1 MDSRRTDLTD
11 SLIAS
16 DLTET
21 WELGMTTT
29 ASPDTTPGTSPHTTA
44 DAADAETE
52 TCTLEIGGMTCASCV
67 GRIEKA
73 LLKLD
78 GVADARV
85 NLATEVASITY
96 APDVIQLDQL
106 TGAVAKA
113 GYTATPRHQ
122 STTGDTSGDPR
133 SDTGA
138 AESASGDR
146 GDEGGA
152 RDRELSRM
160 KRKWQTALATG
171 LGLMGLMYVPLY
183 IDTMDWLMPVIF
195 VVATAVQWWAG
206 KGLYA
211 SAWAA
216 AKHRTTNMTTLVALG
231 TGVAWSYSTF
241 VTLWPGV
248 AEKWGLPLHV
258 YYETSLIIV
267 ALVLAGKW
275 MEGRAKKATAAAV
288 TALVGLA
295 PKTAR
300 VVRDGVEVDVPVG
313 DVVVGDVV
321 RIRPGEKIPVDGVV
335 VSGTTAV
342 DESMLTGESLPVDK
356 ATGDAVIGAT
366 LNTTG
371 SVQIQVTAVG
381 GDTALAQI
389 IRLVEDAQG
398 SKVPMQRLA
407 DKVSS
412 VFVPAVIVAAFATF
426 VAWAVFGPSTE
437 NLTMA
442 ITTTIAVLIIACP
455 CALGLATPTA
465 VMVGTGRAAE
475 LGILISN
482 GEALEQA
489 RRLTAVVLDKTGTIT
504 HGKPA
509 LTAVTPTDGFTED
522 QVLAL
527 VAAAESGSEHPL
539 AQAITTHAH
548 TAGLMVPP
556 LDAFEAVPGHGL
568 DALVDGHRVG
578 IGNRAMMQRAGIGD
592 DPLMTATAD
601 AAAGRGET
609 PMFVAIDSALAA
621 VVTVADTVKAES
633 AEAIAQLE
641 ALGLEVWMIT
651 GDNAAT
657 AHAVAGQVG
666 ITHVMADVLPA
677 DKAAAVARL
686 QEQGHVVAMAGDG
699 INDAG
704 ALAQADLGI
713 AIGTG
718 ADVAIA
724 ASDITLVGGDLRSIV
739 SAIALS
745 RRTVTTMKQ
754 GLVWAFL
761 FNILL
766 IPVAAGALYG
776 WNGLLLDPVLAS
788 AAMAMSSVSVLSN
801 ALRLRR
807 FRRPETVAE
816 ILHPPVKQRVGQYA
830 YLTTVAVV
838 ALAIGGTLTAVS
850 RMDFA
855 ERGMNGTLAWV
866 QTTGMP
872 MRPAMSTM
880 MTADVPPTE
889 AGEAGLDVQLHV
901 PDTTRPGVPT
911 TVTAT
916 VVDAETGDPVTDIT
930 RSHEAWMHLIAT
942 RADLGTFA
950 HVHPEPTGRPGQ
962 LQVEMTFPTPG
973 TYVVNTEVR
982 QRGEMAD
989 VHQRQ
994 LVTIAGDAPEP
1005 VTLAAGPRTGIVD
1018 GIEVELGGDAVV
1030 GEPSDLHF
1038 EFTDTT
1044 TGKPVDDLQPFLAA
1058 AGHIVVM
1065 RADAQTFAHEHAE
1078 VEDAQ
1083 GRPVFATAGQEFG
1096 PELDVHAEFDTPGVY
1111 QLWGQFR
1118 TADGDVLTVPFTV
1131 EAS

>member
-1 MDSRRTDLTD
+1 
-11 SLIAS
+11 
-16 DLTET
+16 
-21 WELGMTTT
+21 
-29 ASPDTTPGTSPHTTA
+29 
-44 DAADAETE
+44 
-52 TCTLEIGGMTCASCV
+52 V
-67 GRIEKA
+67 
-73 LLKLD
+73 
-78 GVADARV
+78 
-85 NLATEVASITY
+85 
-96 APDVIQLDQL
+96 
-106 TGAVAKA
+106 
-113 GYTATPRHQ
+113 
-122 STTGDTSGDPR
+122 
-133 SDTGA
+133 
-138 AESASGDR
+138 
-146 GDEGGA
+146 
-152 RDRELSRM
+152 

-171 LGLMGLMYVPLY
+171 LGLMVLMYVPLY

-206 KGLYA
+206 KDLYV

-231 TGVAWSYSTF
+231 TAVAWSYSTF
-241 VTLWPGV
+241 VTLWPGL
-248 AEKWGLPLHV
+248 AERWGLPLHV

-275 MEGRAKKATAAAV
+275 MEGRAKKRTAAAV
-288 TALVGLA
+288 TALVELA

-300 VVRDGVEVDVPVG
+300 VVRDRVEVDVPVE

-356 ATGDAVIGAT
+356 ATGDPVLGAT
-366 LNTTG
+366 VNTTG
-371 SVQIQVTAVG
+371 SVQLQVTAVG
-381 GDTALAQI
+381 EATALAQI

-407 DKVSS
+407 DRVSS
-412 VFVPAVIVAAFATF
+412 VFVPAVILGAFVTA

-442 ITTTIAVLIIACP
+442 ITTSIAVLIIACP

-504 HGKPA
+504 QRKPA
-509 LTAVTPTDGFTED
+509 LTAITTADGFTD
-522 QVLAL
+522 NRVLAL
-527 VAAAESGSEHPL
+527 VAAAESGSEHPI
-539 AQAITTHAH
+539 AQAITAHAH
-548 TAGLMVPP
+548 TAGLMVPR
-556 LDAFEAVPGHGL
+556 LDRFEAVPGHGL
-568 DALVDGHRVG
+568 DARVEGHRVR
-578 IGNRAMMQRAGIGD
+578 IGNRAMMQRVGIVE
-592 DPLMTATAD
+592 DPLLTATAD

-609 PMFVAIDSALAA
+609 PMYVAVDDRLAA

-633 AEAIAQLE
+633 AEAIALLD

-657 AHAVAGQVG
+657 SHAVAAQVG
-666 ITHVMADVLPA
+666 ITHVMAEVLPA

-718 ADVAIA
+718 TGADVAIA

-754 GLVWAFL
+754 GLAWAFGY
-761 FNILL
+761 NMLL
-766 IPVAAGALYG
+766 VPVAAGALY
-776 WNGLLLDPVLAS
+776 WWDGLLLDPVLAS

-807 FRRPETVAE
+807 FRRPASVQE
-816 ILHPPVKQRVGQYA
+816 ILRPPVKERVGQYA
-830 YLTTVAVV
+830 YLTAVAVV

-855 ERGMNGTLAWV
+855 ERGMNGTLTWV

-880 MTADVPPTE
+880 MTAEIAPTE
-889 AGEAGLDVQLHV
+889 ATEAGLDVPLHV

-916 VVDAETGDPVTDIT
+916 VLDAGTGAPVTDLT
-930 RSHEAWMHLIAT
+930 RSHQAWMHLIAT
-942 RADLGTFA
+942 RKDLGTFS
-950 HVHPEPTGRPGQ
+950 HVHPEPTGRPGE
-962 LQVEMTFPTPG
+962 LQVTMAFPTAG
-973 TYVVNTEVR
+973 TYVVNTEFR
-982 QRGEMAD
+982 RRGEMAE

-994 LVTIAGDAPEP
+994 LVTIAGDAPKP
-1005 VTLAAGPRTGIVD
+1005 VTLAAGPGTVIVD
-1018 GIEVELGGDAVV
+1018 GVKVDLGGKAAV
-1030 GEPSDLHF
+1030 GEPSDLRF
-1038 EFTDTT
+1038 EFTDAT
-1044 TGKPVDDLQPFLAA
+1044 TGKPVDNLKPFLAA

-1083 GRPVFATAGQEFG
+1083 GRPIFATPGETFG
-1096 PELDVHAEFDTPGVY
+1096 PELDVHVQFDTPGVY
-1111 QLWGQFR
+1111 ELWGQFR
-1118 TADGDVLTVPFTV
+1118 LADGDVVTVPFTV